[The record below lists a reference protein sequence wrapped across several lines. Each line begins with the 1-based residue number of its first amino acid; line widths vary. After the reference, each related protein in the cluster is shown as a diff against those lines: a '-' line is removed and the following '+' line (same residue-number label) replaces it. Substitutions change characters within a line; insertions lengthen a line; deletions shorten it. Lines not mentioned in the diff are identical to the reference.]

1 MNNQEP
7 PSGLRTMHDP
17 RSRQPPSRLPL
28 RLCLPGLLGA
38 LVGGVLGFIGGGLVA
53 AATCDWT
60 MKEAGCIQPSVTGAI
75 IGSSV
80 LIPAG
85 LILARRPPVPMPL
98 LLGTLLAVGAAASGG
113 LTLAFATG
121 QPSFIVAVPL
131 VQLLIVTYV
140 WCRRPRTET

>member
-1 MNNQEP
+1 
-7 PSGLRTMHDP
+7 MHDE
-17 RSRQPPSRLPL
+17 RAHQPPPRLPL

-38 LVGGVLGFIGGGLVA
+38 AVGGVPGFIAGGLVA

-60 MKEAGCIQPSVTGAI
+60 IQEAGCIQPSVTGAI

-85 LILARRPPVPMPL
+85 FLLARRRLVPVAL

-113 LTLAFATG
+113 LALAFATG
-121 QPSFIVAVPL
+121 QPAFIVAVPL
-131 VQLLIVTYV
+131 VQVLLVTYA
-140 WCRRPRTET
+140 WCSRPRTET